1 MNVGTRLGLLRPAQ
15 FEVVGEDGHLTIT
28 RTSITS
34 GRRNTMT
41 LPVTRAQLARH
52 GCGGSTIQDV
62 FPELTAD
69 QREFILSGMTPEEWN
84 NAFPPED
91 EDE

>member
-1 MNVGTRLGLLRPAQ
+1 MNVGERLGLLRPAN
-15 FEVVGEDGHLTIT
+15 FEVVGEDGRLTIT

-52 GCGGSTIQDV
+52 GAGGSLIQDV
-62 FPELTAD
+62 FPDLTGD
-69 QREFILSGMTPEEWN
+69 QREFILSGMTPEEW
-84 NAFPPED
+84 AGLFPPED
-91 EDE
+91 DE